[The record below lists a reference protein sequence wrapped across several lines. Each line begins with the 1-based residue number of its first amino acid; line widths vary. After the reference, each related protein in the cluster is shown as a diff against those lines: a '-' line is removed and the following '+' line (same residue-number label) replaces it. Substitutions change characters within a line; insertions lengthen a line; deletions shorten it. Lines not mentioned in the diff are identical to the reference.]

1 MSSPEEPSCFGSV
14 SDMEAS
20 PPGGGSMERSF
31 PVAEPPET
39 GEVLGA
45 AVDPA
50 AMPLMQ
56 QREGRGGVLLEGL
69 QDANNALR
77 QELLEAKEKMLVLKE
92 EVASA
97 MLAAREQASKR
108 MASEVRVKSL
118 EVREG
123 MESLNRKRENGDDTL
138 AALFLREPVTLFRFR
153 KYFHI
158 VCIIF
163 SLTSQADAL
172 AKENHAWFG
181 REWFLTACRRL
192 CFADG

>member
-1 MSSPEEPSCFGSV
+1 MQKQTSPWAGLCFYQKIFAQEDPWPLPPRKA
-14 SDMEAS
+14 SD
-20 PPGGGSMERSF
+20 F
-31 PVAEPPET
+31 VVNFT
-39 GEVLGA
+39 
-45 AVDPA
+45 
-50 AMPLMQ
+50 
-56 QREGRGGVLLEGL
+56 
-69 QDANNALR
+69 
-77 QELLEAKEKMLVLKE
+77 
-92 EVASA
+92 
-97 MLAAREQASKR
+97 KR